1 MLNNTLA
8 KNLPPSVRKSI
19 LDIQK
24 HYDRYMEIQDLDG
37 ATNDQMGQIFK
48 SSDRRH
54 AVQSV
59 LNLDE
64 SSDSEMQE
72 GGDSTCSPGEELLK
86 RKKTLTMQSR
96 P

>member
-1 MLNNTLA
+1 
-8 KNLPPSVRKSI
+8 
-19 LDIQK
+19 
-24 HYDRYMEIQDLDG
+24 MEIQDLDG
-37 ATNDQMGQIFK
+37 ATNDQMCQIFK

-72 GGDSTCSPGEELLK
+72 VGDSPGEELLK
-86 RKKTLTMQSR
+86 RKKTLTMQSLQLGSLLKKQTKFVKDNFKA
-96 P
+96 